1 MRVLRYL
8 PSPLGPSCSGD
19 TPPSCPSRAL
29 CPCPCPC
36 PCAVKPKEVAQ
47 SSLWAPQWRRTF
59 LLASAP
65 GVRSLFYYLCFCVR
79 SAPLLVACGLSSGG
93 QMLPHS
99 ISSSPRILISSHSIF
114 FPVSLPFP
122 PLRFLSFPFLSFH
135 SIPFH
140 PPPPPIC
147 HVYVLHLVSDL
158 NYLHG
163 GRNDRR
169 HSLFILAAFLCSSF
183 MFLLLSRF
191 CAVCTVAVLTCKSLF
206 SRAYASDVI
215 DGRVNVKRAQ

>member
-8 PSPLGPSCSGD
+8 PSPLGPFCSGD

-93 QMLPHS
+93 QMPPHS

-114 FPVSLPFP
+114 FPVSLPFSP
-122 PLRFLSFPFLSFH
+122 PSVSFPFIPFH
-135 SIPFH
+135 SIP
-140 PPPPPIC
+140 PPSPT
-147 HVYVLHLVSDL
+147 HLPCLCSASRL
-158 NYLHG
+158 G
-163 GRNDRR
+163 PQ
-169 HSLFILAAFLCSSF
+169 LFIWWEERPSSF
-183 MFLLLSRF
+183 VIYSRCFSLLFLYVSASF
-191 CAVCTVAVLTCKSLF
+191 SVLRRLYSSST
-206 SRAYASDVI
+206 YV
-215 DGRVNVKRAQ
+215 

>member
-1 MRVLRYL
+1 MCCVTCPLPLDRLALATPLRHVRL
-8 PSPLGPSCSGD
+8 
-19 TPPSCPSRAL
+19 AL
-29 CPCPCPC
+29 C
-36 PCAVKPKEVAQ
+36 ARARVRVQ
-47 SSLWAPQWRRTF
+47 SSRRRPLRAFCGPRNGVVHSCWRRPPACGLYF
-59 LLASAP
+59 IIRVSAFVP
-65 GVRSLFYYLCFCVR
+65 PPVI
-79 SAPLLVACGLSSGG
+79 VARGLSSGG

-122 PLRFLSFPFLSFH
+122 PPPFPFLSFH

-158 NYLHG
+158 NYLYG